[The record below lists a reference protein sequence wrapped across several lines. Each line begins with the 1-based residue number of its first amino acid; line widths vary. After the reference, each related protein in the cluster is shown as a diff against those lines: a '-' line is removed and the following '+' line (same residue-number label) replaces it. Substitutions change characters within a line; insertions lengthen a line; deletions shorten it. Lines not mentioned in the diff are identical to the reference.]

1 MSLSFE
7 EHIPGEFSKQGYV
20 NQQIFPQPSPKKL
33 QTKPDKP
40 LQKRVQHN
48 QENSLMRNQGE
59 KSPGFP
65 NEKQNGKHFRTTGG
79 WRDSPSREP
88 LKQIL
93 APNHANNKVIDHQ
106 QVSKRP
112 LPIQGSSGV
121 QKVPLKRGNALGLDV
136 KGRSP
141 KSFTSDSNSRSK
153 VNGKLLSAKGPNTLH
168 HTDARNNQQTNGHK
182 FQIMRSNPQSL
193 EGRDGKLISDFPNE
207 QVVPANQP
215 GCKTRQRNVDQRRF
229 LVHSD
234 GQELHHNSCPLPVN
248 QVQRPVLE
256 TVFEGDT
263 PDGTLNKSMNE
274 TELEFQLGETM
285 QAQDGLQ
292 QAQRVASYVGRD
304 PDKNGSPG
312 LIFDQDGKQNV
323 VFQCIEQQR
332 KEGSVPRPRNLEN
345 MEDRINQPI
354 ICRKDCHEEMPGC
367 STVSASDR
375 RVDQAHSKATQEFKV
390 TDRHTFDRDREERLP
405 ENKETADVVTRQA
418 NQKCSGEM
426 TRPDPYELL
435 MRQDAQ
441 LRQLQEQVMFVV
453 SESLLDEFE

>member
-7 EHIPGEFSKQGYV
+7 EHIPGECSEQGYV
-20 NQQIFPQPSPKKL
+20 NQQIFPQPNPKKL
-33 QTKPDKP
+33 QTKPDKQS
-40 LQKRVQHN
+40 QKRVQHN
-48 QENSLMRNQGE
+48 QENNLVRNQG
-59 KSPGFP
+59 KSLPGFP
-65 NEKQNGKHFRTTGG
+65 KEKQNGKQFRTNGG
-79 WRDSPSREP
+79 WQDSPSREP

-93 APNHANNKVIDHQ
+93 APNHADNKVMDQQ

-112 LPIQGSSGV
+112 LPMQGSSGV
-121 QKVPLKRGNALGLDV
+121 QKAPLKRGNALRRDV

-153 VNGKLLSAKGPNTLH
+153 ANGKQPSAKGPSVLQC
-168 HTDARNNQQTNGHK
+168 TDARNYQQTNRHK
-182 FQIMRSNPQSL
+182 FQITQSNPKSH
-193 EGRDGKLISDFPNE
+193 EGRDDKVISDFSNE
-207 QVVPANQP
+207 QVVSASQP
-215 GCKTRQRNVDQRRF
+215 ECKTRQRNVDQRRF
-229 LVHSD
+229 VGHSD

-285 QAQDGLQ
+285 QAQEALQ
-292 QAQRVASYVGRD
+292 QAQRVASDVGRD

-312 LIFDQDGKQNV
+312 LILDKDGKQNV
-323 VFQCIEQQR
+323 FQCTEQQR
-332 KEGSVPRPRNLEN
+332 KEGSVSRRHNLEN

-354 ICRKDCHEEMPGC
+354 ICRQDSHEEMPGC
-367 STVSASDR
+367 STVPASNSR
-375 RVDQAHSKATQEFKV
+375 MDQACSETTQEFKV
-390 TDRHTFDRDREERLP
+390 TDRHTFDRDHAEKLP
-405 ENKETADVVTRQA
+405 ENKETVNVVTRQA
-418 NQKCSGEM
+418 NQKCSAEM

-453 SESLLDEFE
+453 KGIIAR

>member
-20 NQQIFPQPSPKKL
+20 NQQIFPQPNPKKL
-33 QTKPDKP
+33 LTKPDKP
-40 LQKRVQHN
+40 SQKQVQHN
-48 QENSLMRNQGE
+48 QENSLMRNQGK

-65 NEKQNGKHFRTTGG
+65 KEKQNGKHFRTNGG
-79 WRDSPSREP
+79 WQDSPSREP

-93 APNHANNKVIDHQ
+93 APNHANNKVIDQQ

-112 LPIQGSSGV
+112 LPMQGSSGV
-121 QKVPLKRGNALGLDV
+121 QKAALGRDV

-153 VNGKLLSAKGPNTLH
+153 VNGKQLSAKGPNALY
-168 HTDARNNQQTNGHK
+168 HTDARNNQRNGHK
-182 FQIMRSNPQSL
+182 FQIMRSDPQSR
-193 EGRDGKLISDFPNE
+193 EGRDDKVISDFPNE

-215 GCKTRQRNVDQRRF
+215 VCKTRQRNVDQRQF
-229 LVHSD
+229 VVHSD

-274 TELEFQLGETM
+274 KELEFQLDETM
-285 QAQDGLQ
+285 QAQEALQ
-292 QAQRVASYVGRD
+292 QAQRVAGYVGRD
-304 PDKNGSPG
+304 PDKNGSPV

-332 KEGSVPRPRNLEN
+332 NEGSVPRRGNLEN
-345 MEDRINQPI
+345 MEDRINQPV
-354 ICRKDCHEEMPGC
+354 ICRQDSHEEIPGC
-367 STVSASDR
+367 STVSASES
-375 RVDQAHSKATQEFKV
+375 RVDQAHSEATQEFKV
-390 TDRHTFDRDREERLP
+390 TDRHTFDRDREEKLP

-418 NQKCSGEM
+418 DQKCSADM

-453 SESLLDEFE
+453 GELLLDEFE